1 VSTETIQSETTR
13 ECELLID
20 AAAHGGHGVGRLEGK
35 AIFVPG
41 AVPGDTVRVRITREL
56 KNMAW
61 GEILTILKP
70 SPERTTADEFDA
82 DGAHS
87 WLHFKYPAQAEWKR
101 RIVAD
106 SLARLGGVE
115 VEVGWD
121 EMPELRLG
129 YRTRATFHGDGEK
142 LGYYAPGTH
151 DILDRTSCPLCHPNL
166 NAALLKLREVRLK
179 GSCTITVNPEG
190 SEVLV
195 WTSFPM
201 RRLKQAFQRGAD
213 YPGEDSG
220 RAEFVFDGRPIVNGT
235 FSQSSLLLNRM
246 LIKRVERAIGKAP
259 TVLDL
264 YCGNGN
270 LSIGLPKK
278 TEVLGL
284 DHNRFAT
291 RAAERIRRRAYRS
304 GGEREM
310 ENAIKHN
317 AHEAIILDPPR
328 SGAKALAPALASSKA
343 RKLVYVS
350 CDPAT
355 LARDLRV
362 LLGGGW
368 QVKEVTALDLFPNTA
383 HVETVCVLERG

>member
-1 VSTETIQSETTR
+1 VTTETMNIEATR
-13 ECELLID
+13 ECQLTID
-20 AAAHGGHGVGRLEGK
+20 AAAHGGHGVGRLDGK
-35 AIFVPG
+35 AIFIPG
-41 AVPGDTVRVRITREL
+41 AVPGDVVRATITREL

-61 GEILTILKP
+61 GSILEVVTP
-70 SPERTTADEFDA
+70 SPDRTPAEEFDA
-82 DGAHS
+82 EGAHS
-87 WLHFKYPAQAEWKR
+87 WLHFKYPAQGEWKR

-106 SLARLGGVE
+106 SLLRLGGVD
-115 VEVGWD
+115 VKVGWEED
-121 EMPELRLG
+121 PALRLG
-129 YRTRATFHGDGEK
+129 YRTRATFHGDGTK

-151 DILDRTSCPLCHPNL
+151 EILDRNACPLCHPNL
-166 NAALLKLREVRLK
+166 NAVLAKLHDVRLK
-179 GSCTITVNPEG
+179 GSCTVTVNPEG
-190 SEVLV
+190 DEVLV

-201 RRLKQAFQRGAD
+201 RRLKQMFQRGAD

-246 LIKRVERAIGKAP
+246 LVKRVEQSVGKAA

-270 LSIGLPKK
+270 LSLGLSKK
-278 TEVLGL
+278 TTVLGL

-291 RAAERIRRRAYRS
+291 RAADRMRKGSYRN

-310 ENAIKHN
+310 ENAINHKG
-317 AHEAIILDPPR
+317 HEVIILDPPR

-355 LARDLRV
+355 LARDVRV

-368 QVKEVTALDLFPNTA
+368 QVKEVTALDMFPNTA